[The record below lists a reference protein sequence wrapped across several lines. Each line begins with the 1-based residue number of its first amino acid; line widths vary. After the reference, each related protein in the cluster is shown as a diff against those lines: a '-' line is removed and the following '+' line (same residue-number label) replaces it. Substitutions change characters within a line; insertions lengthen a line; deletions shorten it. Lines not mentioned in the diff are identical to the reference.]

1 MKVFVPLVAVAAIFL
16 LALILGGIPHL
27 QFLIGVVI
35 PYAAIIIF
43 IAGFVARIMDWFKSP
58 VPFCIPT
65 TCGQQKTLPW
75 IKNNELENPSKG
87 SSVIMRMALEVLL
100 FRSLFRNT
108 FSEIRDGRLVH
119 SSRKWL
125 WLGAIVFH
133 ATFFTVL
140 LRHMRLFVEPV
151 PRCLHVVELLD
162 SFMQIGT
169 PILYMSG
176 VILLLATVYLFA
188 RRIHIPQVKYIS
200 LPADYFPLFLIF
212 AIALSGIF
220 MRYFTKVD
228 IVGVKQFIMGL
239 VTLSPRIQPGIGTI
253 FYAHLLLVC
262 TLLAYF
268 PFSKLMHAGGVF
280 FSPTRNMA
288 NNSRIVRHINPWNYK
303 VKVHTYE
310 EYEDEFREKMRK
322 AGLPLDKE

>member
-1 MKVFVPLVAVAAIFL
+1 MKVLVPLVGVAVIIL
-16 LALILGGIPHL
+16 VALILGGVSDLRFIL
-27 QFLIGVVI
+27 GVII
-35 PYAAIIIF
+35 PYAAIVIF
-43 IAGFVARIMDWFKSP
+43 IAGFILRIIDWLRSP

-65 TCGQQKTLPW
+65 TCGQQKTFSW

-87 SSVIMRMALEVLL
+87 TSVIVRMAFEVLL

-108 FSEIRDGRLVH
+108 FSEIREGRLVH

-140 LRHMRLFVEPV
+140 FRHLRFFTSPV
-151 PRCLHVVELLD
+151 PSSLHIVELLD
-162 SFMQIGT
+162 GFMQIGV

-176 VILLLATVYLFA
+176 VILLLATMYLFA

-212 AIALSGIF
+212 AIALSGIL
-220 MRYFTKVD
+220 MRYFIKVD
-228 IVGVKQFIMGL
+228 ICDVKTLMMGLITFSPHIPEGVGV
-239 VTLSPRIQPGIGTI
+239 I
-253 FYAHLLLVC
+253 FYVHLLLVS

-310 EYEDEFREKMRK
+310 EYEDEFRDKMKK